1 MTEPKQDPT
10 VAGDDQIPR
19 RGIESMSLTLLR
31 SRKVTPSLCPSEIAR
46 SLAQGTAAQS
56 WQLPM
61 QGEVA
66 RCLRRFGELEILQGW
81 RLEAPLEVRGAVRI
95 RPLRSIPVSRD
106 ASPPCS
112 H

>member
-46 SLAQGTAAQS
+46 SLAQRTAAQS
-56 WQLPM
+56 SQLPM
-61 QGEVA
+61 HGVREVA
-66 RCLRRFGELEILQGW
+66 RCLRRFGELEILRGW
-81 RLEAPLEVRGAVRI
+81 RLEAPLEVRGALRI
-95 RPLRSIPVSRD
+95 RPLRSIPV
-106 ASPPCS
+106 
-112 H
+112 